1 MTVPTLPEHILK
13 YTTTRFGFH
22 GRLLPSGGF
31 RKRHAWSIKTG
42 LKSTSVKQQPSGHL
56 KTQTSGTMP
65 MGLNTQQLN
74 EHLLLSFAVPAAS
87 GTSGGWPGCRGFEN
101 YSNAGNEYCAAGFSF
116 IAL

>member
-1 MTVPTLPEHILK
+1 
-13 YTTTRFGFH
+13 
-22 GRLLPSGGF
+22 
-31 RKRHAWSIKTG
+31 
-42 LKSTSVKQQPSGHL
+42 
-56 KTQTSGTMP
+56 

-74 EHLLLSFAVPAAS
+74 EHLLLSFAVPAVS